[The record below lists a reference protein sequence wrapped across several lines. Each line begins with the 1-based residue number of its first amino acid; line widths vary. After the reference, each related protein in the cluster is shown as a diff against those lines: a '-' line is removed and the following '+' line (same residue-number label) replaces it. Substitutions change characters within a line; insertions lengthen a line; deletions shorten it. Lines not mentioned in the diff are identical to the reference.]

1 MWSSAI
7 FISFYPPHPIQSSL
21 CFFALNL
28 LFWVISLYEFCALV
42 CLQIPPTDLETI
54 PLILSMGGC
63 SRLVQWIEGCSVPSL
78 PRYKLLWKLREVCIM
93 FWRQAVKGKNCFCS
107 WFLRKCIGLPQALC
121 MNSSSCLD
129 RSRFLK
135 RHILS
140 RAFLDTL
147 SSERS
152 ESKCHV
158 LKEIWYLKDWNLT
171 NIGTKK
177 NSYSKSILLPSQ
189 FGVMVK
195 CGRL

>member
-129 RSRFLK
+129 RSRFFKKAHIVSSFFRYSQFWKKWKQVPCTKRNLIPERLK
-135 RHILS
+135 SHKHR
-140 RAFLDTL
+140 
-147 SSERS
+147 
-152 ESKCHV
+152 
-158 LKEIWYLKDWNLT
+158 Y
-171 NIGTKK
+171 KK